1 MESIISLL
9 AEGYHRSFQSLL
21 WALQNPGPRNSIVIL
36 VGISLFF
43 WLWEIMR
50 PWRKEQGAFRRDF
63 WLDGFY
69 MFFNMFLF
77 PVLGFVAFSGLLHHF
92 WVGALGAAGLERT
105 TVLDLSGWP
114 GWLQLLVLFLIRD
127 FTHWNVHRAL
137 HRVSFLWEFH
147 KVHHSVEEMGFAAH
161 LRYHWM
167 ENILYRIPE
176 YLVLSLF
183 GFGAL
188 DFFIVYT
195 LSLAIGHWN
204 HANIVLPL
212 GPLKYVFNN
221 PQMHIWHHARQL
233 PPGRYGVNFG
243 LSLSLWDYL
252 FGSAYIPRDGRDEP
266 LGFAGM
272 ETFPA
277 TLPGQLVYPLSRRAT
292 GQGNES

>member
-1 MESIISLL
+1 
-9 AEGYHRSFQSLL
+9 
-21 WALQNPGPRNSIVIL
+21 
-36 VGISLFF
+36 
-43 WLWEIMR
+43 
-50 PWRKEQGAFRRDF
+50 
-63 WLDGFY
+63 
-69 MFFNMFLF
+69 
-77 PVLGFVAFSGLLHHF
+77 
-92 WVGALGAAGLERT
+92 
-105 TVLDLSGWP
+105 
-114 GWLQLLVLFLIRD
+114 
-127 FTHWNVHRAL
+127 
-137 HRVSFLWEFH
+137 
-147 KVHHSVEEMGFAAH
+147 MGFAAH